1 MSTRRKERKET
12 FFALDTEP
20 PVGVW
25 FAIVNRKI
33 VATGKSAREVYNIAH
48 EKYPEADIYI
58 ARLPE
63 SSNML
68 L

>member
-1 MSTRRKERKET
+1 MPRKKHMET
-12 FFALDTEP
+12 FFAINTEP

-25 FAIVNRKI
+25 FAIVNKKI
-33 VATGKSAREVYNIAH
+33 VATGKTAREVYNKAH
-48 EKYPEADIYI
+48 EMYPDEEIYI

-63 SSNML
+63 STNML